1 MKSMK
6 AWAAGSPSRRAATT
20 RRRAASRSNIVLW
33 HGQNQTA
40 EKVFNRLVTRFN
52 AVLRGE
58 TRVAAGDEVTL
69 RVDPTRLRAFDPA
82 TGESPAGA
90 YTSSTSTPSAA
101 SA

>member
-1 MKSMK
+1 MGGGKSVTTGGDD
-6 AWAAGSPSRRAATT
+6 AAAGDKPV
-20 RRRAASRSNIVLW
+20 NIVVW